1 LQFNQRKNLVN
12 QLISP
17 ETELTP
23 ETAAI
28 TFADLE
34 LIPPILKALKH
45 EGYEHP
51 TEIQARAI
59 PPLLDGRDLLGSAQT
74 GTGKTAAF
82 VLPLLQRLYLAKQRP
97 IPYAPRALIL
107 SPTREL
113 AAQIG
118 NSIQA
123 YGAHLRIYHT
133 CIYGGVSQVP
143 QVRSLSR
150 GVDIVIATP
159 GRLLDL
165 MNQRRLRLD
174 SLSTF
179 VLDEADLMLD
189 MGFWPDIETIVSHLP
204 EERQSMFFS
213 ATMPPKVSDL
223 ANGLLRNPER
233 VEITP
238 EQTTSERVEQSVLFV
253 DRMHKRRMLAELLED
268 PAVARVLVFS
278 KTKHGAEHLAE
289 WLRDSSIPADAI
301 HGNKSQAARLRTL
314 QDFKYGRFRVL
325 VATDVAARGIDVD
338 GVTHVINFD
347 LPREAE
353 AYVHRIG
360 RTGRAR
366 ATGVAISICDQTE
379 VSLLRQIERFTGQ
392 KLAVDERGLPG
403 FGGASGGRGRGPRS
417 GSGYGGRPPGNRPY
431 GRSARGGSYS
441 DVSRG
446 PGAASGEASRGE
458 AQTGDR
464 STSDRAAHSSMPPQ
478 EGRSSSRGRSE
489 RPPRGEGSDNHGTA
503 ARSDYGRG
511 GQRSSYRSETTGSVP
526 PSTSASSHGSVPP
539 AGSRPPRSRTKKDET
554 AGDSAPPARAKKTVS
569 SAHSAERSTAG
580 ASKPPFGAKP
590 AFGAKKAF
598 GGKKAPF
605 GKKAPVAQKTAKKA
619 KRPRPS
625 GE

>member
-1 LQFNQRKNLVN
+1 MS

-34 LIPPILKALKH
+34 LIPPILKALTH

-179 VLDEADLMLD
+179 ILDEADLMLD

-314 QDFKYGRFRVL
+314 QDFKHGRFRVL

-403 FGGASGGRGRGPRS
+403 FGGGGGGNGRGRGPRGG
-417 GSGYGGRPPGNRPY
+417 GSGYGGRPSGNRPY
-431 GRSARGGSYS
+431 GRSGQGGSYTE
-441 DVSRG
+441 VSRG
-446 PGAASGEASRGE
+446 PGTTQGEASRSD
-458 AQTGDR
+458 AQANDR
-464 STSDRAAHSSMPPQ
+464 STAERGAASSTQGQ
-478 EGRSSSRGRSE
+478 EGRTSSRGRSD
-489 RPPRGEGSDNHGTA
+489 RSPRGEASDGHGA
-503 ARSDYGRG
+503 SAKSEYNRG
-511 GQRSSYRSETTGSVP
+511 GQRGSHRSEAAGSDYGAG
-526 PSTSASSHGSVPP
+526 SAASHGSVPP
-539 AGSRPPRSRTKKDET
+539 VGSRPPRSRTKKAET
-554 AGDSAPPARAKKTVS
+554 AGDATPPARAKKMAS
-569 SAHSAERSTAG
+569 SAHLAEHSTAG
-580 ASKPPFGAKP
+580 GSKPSFGAKP
-590 AFGAKKAF
+590 AFGAKKASDS
-598 GGKKAPF
+598 KKAAF
-605 GKKAPVAQKTAKKA
+605 GKKAPVAQRNGKKA
-619 KRPRPS
+619 KRPRPA